1 MTAAV
6 PGAVYGDDAKLY
18 YSATLGGA
26 GALTDIGCVVDDSL
40 SRERRTSEVVY
51 RGAVEVMEHVGKC
64 KTSISGTLM
73 VLIGTPGV
81 TYLILKAAFHAK
93 TTLHFS
99 AATGDITLS
108 GAQSTD
114 FEGKIKSWSE
124 SRPDN
129 GNVTVSF
136 EIVKTPDSSFDT
148 LVAVTA

>member
-1 MTAAV
+1 MADAV

-26 GALTDIGCVVDDSL
+26 GGLTEVGCVVDDTIN
-40 SRERRTSEVVY
+40 RERRSSEVVY
-51 RGAVEVMEHVGKC
+51 RGSVEVMEHVGKC
-64 KTSISGTLM
+64 KTTISGTLM
-73 VLIGTPGV
+73 VLVGAPGA
-81 TYLILKAAFHAK
+81 TYLALKAAFQAK
-93 TTLHFS
+93 TTLHWS
-99 AATGDITLS
+99 AVTGDILLV

-136 EIVKTPDSSFDT
+136 EIVKTPDSTFNT
-148 LVAVTA
+148 LLAVTV